1 MILNGELVD
10 EASAR
15 LSAFDRGLTLGVGL
29 FETIKVENG
38 QAVALDYHWARLKKS
53 ADLINLRVP
62 FSHQTLLHHIET
74 LLLHKELKE
83 GGLRLTLTDGVAKRG
98 VIVKEK
104 GPTNFLLSAFDA
116 MAEIESLSATIVS
129 IRRNEQSPLSQIKSI
144 SYLDNVLAKQ
154 EALSNGFDEAILLN
168 SQGFISDGAT
178 TNVYALK
185 ENTLFTPPVSDGAL
199 PGVMR
204 ARLLDKGFEGHQIKV
219 SSLDKAF
226 LLNAEKIYL
235 SNALIGM
242 KPLHQFEHK
251 TFTK

>member
-1 MILNGELVD
+1 
-10 EASAR
+10 
-15 LSAFDRGLTLGVGL
+15 
-29 FETIKVENG
+29 
-38 QAVALDYHWARLKKS
+38 
-53 ADLINLRVP
+53 
-62 FSHQTLLHHIET
+62 LHHIET